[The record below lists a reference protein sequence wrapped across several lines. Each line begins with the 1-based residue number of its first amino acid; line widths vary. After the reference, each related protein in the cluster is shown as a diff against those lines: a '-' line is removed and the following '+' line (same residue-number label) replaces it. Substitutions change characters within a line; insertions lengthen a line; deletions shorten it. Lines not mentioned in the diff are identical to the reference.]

1 MENIWGKLSEY
12 NSLTFKNKYENGKRT
27 LRRPTSTKRKW
38 SMSTGRDVGVKWQP
52 ALWPCLPSRHHLIVN
67 KFSSLSEQN
76 YVLIMSGRQNNKL
89 PNNLPQLQNLIKRD
103 PQSYGD
109 EVSVF
114 G

>member
-1 MENIWGKLSEY
+1 
-12 NSLTFKNKYENGKRT
+12 
-27 LRRPTSTKRKW
+27 
-38 SMSTGRDVGVKWQP
+38 
-52 ALWPCLPSRHHLIVN
+52 
-67 KFSSLSEQN
+67 
-76 YVLIMSGRQNNKL
+76 MSGRQNNKL